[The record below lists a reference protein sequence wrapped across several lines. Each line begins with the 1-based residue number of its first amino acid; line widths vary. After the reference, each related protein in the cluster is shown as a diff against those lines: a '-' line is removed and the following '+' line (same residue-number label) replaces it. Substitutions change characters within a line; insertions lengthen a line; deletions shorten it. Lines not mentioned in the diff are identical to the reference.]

1 MRFSTSS
8 IILILGKKNLS
19 EIIFRVFWQTH
30 IADIKIQEGDETIVT
45 YEYQGKI
52 LQDESWHLGKRLKEK
67 FTTTIYK
74 EHDNIYVVGKTFF
87 TIYSYWKIITICL

>member
-52 LQDESWHLGKRLKEK
+52 LQDES
-67 FTTTIYK
+67 
-74 EHDNIYVVGKTFF
+74 
-87 TIYSYWKIITICL
+87 